1 MRPEVT
7 ARVDAMLA
15 SDDGN
20 ALTAHDMASE
30 ATWADKVRD
39 ADVDGA
45 RLATRQWH
53 FVDIELSD
61 GDVDRAC
68 FGHPTLPA
76 GSAAFPGQPQECV
89 VDKIGQ
95 FRAELAGTRTE
106 AAERLTALKFQL
118 HFVGDVHQPLHSSDD
133 GDRGGNSKP
142 VVGGVGQ
149 PQPACLLGHG
159 RGQAPGPGCRDR
171 VSGLG
176 RRHHARA
183 AVGLGRRVAGVVGHG
198 GVQAVEGGNLR
209 DAAVARR
216 RGQVRVDRNVR
227 RDGRPR
233 CRVAAFQG
241 RRQAG
246 MAAELGPGLRSL
258 TPTHP
263 STREGMLPGAP
274 LVGPTRFRGRLTA
287 RDPSWVRRLHG
298 LREAIRRVYRDRTWF
313 RSR

>member
-20 ALTAHDMASE
+20 ALTAHDIASE
-30 ATWADKVRD
+30 ARWADKVRD

-106 AAERLTALKFQL
+106 AAERLTALKFML

-142 VVGGVGQ
+142 VVGG
-149 PQPACLLGHG
+149 
-159 RGQAPGPGCRDR
+159 
-171 VSGLG
+171 SGSRNL
-176 RRHHARA
+176 HAFWDTA
-183 AVGLGRRVAGVVGHG
+183 AVRRLGPDAGTVSAALVAGITPAQQSAWAG
-198 GVQAVEGGNLR
+198 GSPASWATEAFRLSKAETYGMLPSPDAAGRYELTETYDEMAAR
-209 DAAVARR
+209 DAALQLSRA
-216 RGQVRVDRNVR
+216 GVRLAWLLNS
-227 RDGRPR
+227 
-233 CRVAAFQG
+233 A
-241 RRQAG
+241 
-246 MAAELGPGLRSL
+246 LGSER
-258 TPTHP
+258 
-263 STREGMLPGAP
+263 
-274 LVGPTRFRGRLTA
+274 
-287 RDPSWVRRLHG
+287 
-298 LREAIRRVYRDRTWF
+298 
-313 RSR
+313 